1 MHGQG
6 SREAGRR
13 GTRRQP
19 AKLLPKHLL
28 DKGQQVSLDQK
39 RMEEEGTCLRKTR
52 LWQKSQEV
60 RRSLSPEVTQ
70 PDVWEVSGGGV
81 RRDVLASDGRSHT
94 ANPPPRT
101 TTVVLCKGCPACCV
115 PSRPRWGVQALCSK
129 ALLLGSGSQCFLQG
143 QELGFVSVFVNP
155 ASGNESAAGEN
166 DGFCWADALLLS
178 SISRPPEMVH
188 PLAQGY

>member
-1 MHGQG
+1 
-6 SREAGRR
+6 
-13 GTRRQP
+13 
-19 AKLLPKHLL
+19 
-28 DKGQQVSLDQK
+28 
-39 RMEEEGTCLRKTR
+39 MEEEGTCLRKTR

-70 PDVWEVSGGGV
+70 PDVWEVSGGGA
-81 RRDVLASDGRSHT
+81 RERCAGQRWQKPHCQSPSQDHHSSPLQRMSCL
-94 ANPPPRT
+94 
-101 TTVVLCKGCPACCV
+101 LCA
-115 PSRPRWGVQALCSK
+115 RPRWGVQALCSK